1 MGKWQIAQV
10 VNLQTWVRILL
21 NSAIICFDFSRY
33 SDYKKKPDFSD
44 FLSNYDFYIFLFH
57 NQIQHTC

>member
-21 NSAIICFDFSRY
+21 NSAIICFIIKRKIERIENNGSANV
-33 SDYKKKPDFSD
+33 PTV
-44 FLSNYDFYIFLFH
+44 NY
-57 NQIQHTC
+57 